1 MILFIQESKTED
13 VLFQTNDAFAV
24 PAVGEEL
31 SVNHSWYRV
40 VKRNFYFKD
49 EGLEYLKDNSVTLWV
64 EEI

>member
-1 MILFIQESKTED
+1 MTLFIQEIKTED

-31 SVNHSWYRV
+31 KVNHCWYRV
-40 VKRNFYFKD
+40 VKRNFYYK
-49 EGLEYLKDNSVTLWV
+49 GLEYIHDNSVTLWV